1 MEQNALP
8 GLTRGVLAL
17 GQGVKESVTVV
28 TPDATNRGTVLA
40 PVRSRLSN
48 SRQPLS
54 A

>member
-17 GQGVKESVTVV
+17 GQGVKERIV